1 MNMERKSFK
10 LGDIVRMKKVH
21 PCGSYHWEV
30 IRMGADIK
38 IKCQGCGRIVM
49 LPRLKFEK
57 RMRKVEKS
65 STDS

>member
-1 MNMERKSFK
+1 MERKSFK

-38 IKCQGCGRIVM
+38 IKCQGCDRIVM